1 MIDDNFV
8 YDYLQNDAVL
18 YGGETGIHLHLHEID
33 WLHMSS
39 SYEMVIGQLN
49 TNSNLPL
56 LPANQWK
63 NNFRANFDVSKNIK
77 NSFVFFQAN
86 YTFNQNRIGNFETKT
101 NDYLLL
107 SSGIGTDIQLKKA
120 TFNLFLTATNLL
132 NKQYVAHLSRLKTDG
147 INNMGRNI
155 VLGVNF
161 NL

>member
-1 MIDDNFV
+1 MEEINFEAEQLFLRNDSALDSTV
-8 YDYLQNDAVL
+8 QTTKITVQQYVNTEFYSHYDI
-18 YGGETGIHLHLHEID
+18 T
-33 WLHMSS
+33 
-39 SYEMVIGQLN
+39 
-49 TNSNLPL
+49 
-56 LPANQWK
+56 
-63 NNFRANFDVSKNIK
+63 KNIK
-77 NSFVFFQAN
+77 NSFVFLQAN

-107 SSGIGTDIQLKKA
+107 SLGLGTDIQLKNS

-147 INNMGRNI
+147 IYNMGRNI

>member
-1 MIDDNFV
+1 
-8 YDYLQNDAVL
+8 
-18 YGGETGIHLHLHEID
+18 
-33 WLHMSS
+33 MSS

-77 NSFVFFQAN
+77 NSFVFLQAN